1 MSGALTDP
9 QLSAWIASYEAV
21 LLPIALKLRGVEGA
35 EVDDLMQEGRI
46 AVWQCALL
54 GVIPSVAIIYK
65 RMLNW
70 LRFIRNQTPG
80 DYDDMLTLTDG

>member
-1 MSGALTDP
+1 MSPALSDP
-9 QLSAWIASYEAV
+9 QLSAWIASYETT

-46 AVWQCALL
+46 ALWQCALA
-54 GVIPSVAIIYK
+54 GVVPNIGIIYK

-70 LRFIRNQTPG
+70 LRFIRTQTPG
-80 DYDDMLTLTDG
+80 DYDDMLPLLDG